1 MMKDYLG
8 DGVYAEYDGLC
19 FVLTTEDGV
28 HTTNRIVL
36 EDYVYRA
43 LVRWVERVADALD
56 EERER
61 GKEQP

>member
-8 DGVYAEYDGLC
+8 DGVYAEYDGLG

-56 EERER
+56 KERER